1 MVSSE
6 ALGDQGRD
14 VRCSKCGHVWF
25 QPPERDSLD
34 ELNIGVDDHDYSAD
48 QSSGDD
54 ISFETHVDK
63 PEPIPEILKP
73 RANESANEPAKVK
86 TVKVATK
93 RQKQIAGVMVA
104 LAIASVA
111 FYALVAPYK
120 SIGRAVPFMAAAYEK
135 IGWPM
140 PQVKKQIAFERLR
153 LSREGNKIKGNGL
166 IVNLTS
172 EDQPLNYMTVDLL
185 DLSDNIVKTFD
196 IKMTSTKLKAESS
209 EPVEFF
215 VDEPPKDAVSVRI
228 KLVQ

>member
-14 VRCSKCGHVWF
+14 VRCGKCGHVWF

-34 ELNIGVDDHDYSAD
+34 ELNIGLDDHDYSTD
-48 QSSGDD
+48 KSSDDD

-63 PEPIPEILKP
+63 PEAIPEILKP
-73 RANESANEPAKVK
+73 KADEPAKVK
-86 TVKVATK
+86 TVKEATK
-93 RQKQIAGVMVA
+93 RQKQIAGIMVA
-104 LAIASVA
+104 LAVASVI

-135 IGWPM
+135 MGWPM
-140 PQVKKQIAFERLR
+140 PQAKKQIAFERLR
-153 LSREGNKIKGNGL
+153 LSREGNKIKGSGL

-185 DLSDNIVKTFD
+185 DLSDNVVKTLD
-196 IKMTSTKLKAESS
+196 IKMTSATLKAESS
-209 EPVEFF
+209 EAVEFF